1 MDKNAETHVSEMIL
15 QRRTLQ
21 RQLPSSFLSLFR
33 EKGLLSQVGLTG
45 HHNCIAIF
53 IFERSKCCNLCVV

>member
-1 MDKNAETHVSEMIL
+1 MHKNAETRVSEMIL
-15 QRRTLQ
+15 QRLTLQ

-53 IFERSKCCNLCVV
+53 IFE